1 MVDVL
6 SGLGEDDTAS
16 SLFANAFVSAFESE
30 FPEAL
35 DISSE
40 VVTDIEGGS
49 STVVLSATSGP
60 IILSVLAESREEQLV
75 TEGVDVSAYTLTGSD
90 GADDVIEVQSEIG
103 FVLEGA
109 SGADTLI
116 GGSGDDTLIGGGG
129 DDVFV
134 VDGGEDVIDG
144 GAGRDALDFSASVA
158 GVQVDLSTGT
168 LVDGEGFEDQ
178 FSSIEMSR
186 DRTLDTLVGSDGADT
201 LLGGGGA
208 DTLIGGGGEDVVDG
222 GLGDDVLE
230 LDGSVGVTAEGGGG
244 TDTVQLVGE
253 TMMRRCQV

>member
-1 MVDVL
+1 MFLQAVKIYRWVLVWSDVL

-40 VVTDIEGGS
+40 VVTEIEGGS

-75 TEGVDVSAYTLTGSD
+75 TEGVEVSAYTLTGSD

-158 GVQVDLSTGT
+158 GVQVDLSAGT

-178 FSSIEMSR
+178 FSSIEVV
-186 DRTLDTLVGSDGADT
+186 TGSDA
-201 LLGGGGA
+201 
-208 DTLIGGGGEDVVDG
+208 
-222 GLGDDVLE
+222 
-230 LDGSVGVTAEGGGG
+230 VGY
-244 TDTVQLVGE
+244 VGW
-253 TMMRRCQV
+253 Q